1 MLDDYINNFEN
12 VVSSIFFVSFKIIVI
27 VLIGLLILSLIFLA
41 IGCLIKSQKIKS
53 KFLIAVPSLL
63 LINIIFITIPY
74 IFVYFKDLM
83 WIKSM

>member
-12 VVSSIFFVSFKIIVI
+12 VVSFIFFLSFKIIVI
-27 VLIGLLILSLIFLA
+27 VLMGLLILSLIFLA

-83 WIKSM
+83 